1 MPTLQNGADISS
13 TVFLF
18 VLQKFLLGAA
28 EFAGLGVVEPRRLVL
43 TPPVPP
49 LPVVGIV
56 LLPPAEVV
64 LPTVL
69 PSVVSIVAVVFISCL
84 EFWWGCKIVRR
95 SPFSRTSPSI
105 PLILVVVLVLVLV
118 IVIGVLILLILLVI
132 VALLRGVLLVVLL
145 WGIIRIGVLVV
156 LLRRRRG
163 RLVLER
169 LGLVVD
175 WKSPGAPVRARQGVL
190 RRNGLLIIAC
200 LGRQTVQ
207 RQRAVR
213 SGHPGEIV
221 VLCESVHVG
230 LDHDLL
236 NGGHDSMWR
245 DHRKTPNK

>member
-1 MPTLQNGADISS
+1 MPTLQNGADIPS
-13 TVFLF
+13 TIFLF

-28 EFAGLGVVEPRRLVL
+28 EFAGLRVVEPRRLVL

-56 LLPPAEVV
+56 LLPPAKVR

-69 PSVVSIVAVVFISCL
+69 PPVVSIVAVVFLIIS
-84 EFWWGCKIVRR
+84 
-95 SPFSRTSPSI
+95 FSRTSPSI

-145 WGIIRIGVLVV
+145 RRIIRIGVLVV
-156 LLRRRRG
+156 LLRRGRG
-163 RLVLER
+163 RLVLEG

-230 LDHDLL
+230 LDHNLL

>member
-69 PSVVSIVAVVFISCL
+69 PSVVSIVAVVFIS
-84 EFWWGCKIVRR
+84 
-95 SPFSRTSPSI
+95 FSRTSPSI